1 MISKETMQKIIDE
14 EAEKASAGSGY
25 DAEDLIEHMQNHDSV
40 WEMTEEGVRQF
51 YGYYFT
57 DMVSILRAEEEEDH

>member
-1 MISKETMQKIIDE
+1 MR
-14 EAEKASAGSGY
+14 
-25 DAEDLIEHMQNHDSV
+25 NHDSV